1 MIANLHGNHLSSIR
15 FEHLS
20 SYFVIDFILERLTYL
35 VQRLSVSE
43 DKVDGSLDK
52 AFLKVMATVLII
64 KSVLSSIERD
74 AVESR
79 HVSLDAECNS
89 LPSDGTAEWGRG
101 RILRHGR
108 KNTGSEN
115 SGSKLKDHNENY
127 HVSSS
132 LY

>member
-1 MIANLHGNHLSSIR
+1 
-15 FEHLS
+15 
-20 SYFVIDFILERLTYL
+20 
-35 VQRLSVSE
+35 
-43 DKVDGSLDK
+43 
-52 AFLKVMATVLII
+52 MATVLII

-89 LPSDGTAEWGRG
+89 LPSNGTAKWGRG
-101 RILRHGR
+101 RILRHRR
-108 KNTGSEN
+108 KNTGGSEN
-115 SGSKLKDHNENY
+115 SSKLKDHNEEY